1 MATNTFIER
10 QRSFCALGG
19 ALLTATALPDTVPIL
34 HASMGCGTSIYF
46 NQIGS
51 TGYLGAGYCGGT
63 ATPSSN
69 VGENEIVFGG
79 LDRLREQVTNTLKIV
94 EGKLYIVLTGCMTD
108 IIGDDIQ
115 AIVREFRADG
125 APLIGAETGGFKGDG
140 YRGYDLLLQA
150 LFRDF
155 VEPRSEKVK
164 KKVNLWGIVPGQDPF
179 WRGNL
184 GHLGHLLGR
193 LGLQVNTFFNRGAG
207 LDELREAGDAGLNI
221 VASRTYGIEA
231 AQAFE
236 EVHGTPFL
244 SAALPIGPTA
254 TEAFLR
260 QVASA
265 LAISERKVNGLIAE
279 EARRYYGYI
288 DRIADAYNDLDF
300 QRYAVVVGDA
310 NYAPAI
316 TRFLANDFGWLPEL
330 TVVTDDLPEGRRGS
344 VRADLTDL
352 ASGYKTKLVF
362 ETDTSEV
369 ARLLA
374 EIWPRSNG
382 QRLYDA
388 FSPAF
393 VVGSALDREFAL
405 GIGAGHL
412 SVSFPV
418 GNRVVL
424 NRGYTGYE
432 GAMSLIEDL
441 LSVVVA
447 AR

>member
-1 MATNTFIER
+1 M
-10 QRSFCALGG
+10 
-19 ALLTATALPDTVPIL
+19 LTATALPDTVPIL
-34 HASMGCGTSIYF
+34 HAAMGCGTSIYF

-79 LDRLREQVTNTLKIV
+79 LDRLREQVANTLKIV
-94 EGKLYIVLTGCMTD
+94 EGKLYIILTGCMTG

-115 AIVREFRADG
+115 AVVREFQAKG
-125 APLIGAETGGFKGDG
+125 AKIIGAETGGFKGDG

-150 LFRDF
+150 LFREF
-155 VEPRSEKVK
+155 VEQRSK
-164 KKVNLWGIVPGQDPF
+164 KIQKKINLWGIVPGQDPF

-184 GHLGHLLGR
+184 MHLASLLGR
-193 LGLQVNTFFNRGAG
+193 LGLQVNTFFGDDAGLEVLRGAG
-207 LDELREAGDAGLNI
+207 GAGLNI

-231 AQAFE
+231 AQVFE

-244 SAALPIGPTA
+244 STALPIGPTA

-265 LAISERKVNGLIAE
+265 LVISDKKVNAVIGE
-279 EARRYYGYI
+279 EARRYYGHI

-316 TRFLANDFGWLPEL
+316 AGFLANDFGWLPEL
-330 TVVTDDLPEGRRGS
+330 TVVTDDIPADRRDP
-344 VRADLTDL
+344 VRAEL
-352 ASGYKTKLVF
+352 AGLAPGFKTRLVF

-369 ARLLA
+369 ARHLA
-374 EIWPRSNG
+374 EAWPRPDG
-382 QRLYDA
+382 RRLYDA

-393 VVGSALDREFAL
+393 VVGSALDRELAI

-418 GNRVVL
+418 GNRVIL
-424 NRGYTGYE
+424 NRGYAGYE

>member
-1 MATNTFIER
+1 
-10 QRSFCALGG
+10 
-19 ALLTATALPDTVPIL
+19 
-34 HASMGCGTSIYF
+34 MGCGTSIYF

-79 LDRLREQVTNTLKIV
+79 LDRLREQVGNTLKIV
-94 EGKLYIVLTGCMTD
+94 EGKLYIILTGCMTD

-115 AIVREFRADG
+115 AIVREFRAEG

-140 YRGYDLLLQA
+140 YRGYDILLQA

-155 VEPRSEKVK
+155 VEQRPVKVE

-184 GHLGHLLGR
+184 KNLGDLLGR
-193 LGLQVNTFFNRGAG
+193 LGLQVNTFFSDDAGLEELKGAG
-207 LDELREAGDAGLNI
+207 NAELNI

-231 AQAFE
+231 AHVFE
-236 EVHGTPFL
+236 EVHGVPFL
-244 SAALPIGPTA
+244 STALPIGPTA

-265 LAISERKVNGLIAE
+265 LGIPEETVKDLVAE
-279 EARRYYGYI
+279 EARRYYRNI

-316 TRFLANDFGWLPEL
+316 TGFLSNDFGWLPEL
-330 TVVTDDLPEGRRGS
+330 TIVTDDIPEDRRDP
-344 VRADLTDL
+344 VRAELTGL
-352 ASGYKTKLVF
+352 PSGFKTRLVF

-369 ARLLA
+369 ARHLA
-374 EIWPRSNG
+374 EAWPRSNG

-393 VVGSALDREFAL
+393 VVGSALDREFAI

-418 GNRVVL
+418 GNRVIL
-424 NRGYTGYE
+424 NRGYAGYE
-432 GAMSLIEDL
+432 GAMSLVEDL